1 MQGRGGNKLFCEQCW
16 QFSSLRAKKKKKA
29 SAAQIECFLPRC
41 EVKVKF
47 LHGSVTAPQNA
58 LLAEIKEAGEK
69 KKEKLQ
75 REFLTQMHT

>member
-1 MQGRGGNKLFCEQCW
+1 MLAVFISESKK
-16 QFSSLRAKKKKKA
+16 KKKKKA

>member
-1 MQGRGGNKLFCEQCW
+1 MLAVFIIESKKK
-16 QFSSLRAKKKKKA
+16 KKKKKA